1 MAIERR
7 IVIKPNAPGASPR
20 VTFDPNPLQANPSD
34 QIFWANNDTQA
45 HWPGRKNADGTINA
59 TFFMSNQIA
68 PGGDVSPVFS
78 TIVNDTLTYIC
89 TIAGHQNETG
99 SIVISTTPAP

>member
-7 IVIKPNAPGASPR
+7 IVITPNAPGASPR

-34 QIFWANNDTQA
+34 QIFWTNDDTQA
-45 HWPGRKNADGTINA
+45 HWPGVPGNP

-78 TIVNDTLTYIC
+78 TIVNDTLIYVC
-89 TIAGHQNETG
+89 TLNGHQNETG
-99 SIVISTTPAP
+99 SIVISTAPAP